1 MHKIFSFII
10 ISYNR
15 AEDTIDAVKNV
26 LSLDDVQGWKKEIIV
41 LNNNSTQ
48 DYIEFENYIKEYNSL
63 KSESHLNGFDFAVK
77 SNLFGEENNYN
88 DENKIKE
95 NEGESQIEFN
105 VFDLKN
111 CDITNNSSK
120 CGGKNNYKKIIE
132 NQKKF
137 IGNFNRNVYNT
148 ISGKISSPNY
158 QHYLMEKKKNK

>member
-1 MHKIFSFII
+1 MISPKINDTKKFRTQNFDSAKNNIHCSLVQFKSVSPKKK
-10 ISYNR
+10 ISD
-15 AEDTIDAVKNV
+15 EKIPETTK
-26 LSLDDVQGWKKEIIV
+26 
-41 LNNNSTQ
+41 
-48 DYIEFENYIKEYNSL
+48 FENYIKEYNSL

-77 SNLFGEENNYN
+77 SNLFGEENNFN
-88 DENKIKE
+88 DEHKIKE
-95 NEGESQIEFN
+95 NEGDSQIEFN